1 MWDERFASKEYVYG
15 TDANKHFKTC
25 LEKLEPG
32 KILIPGEGEGRNA
45 LYAAQSGWDVFAFD
59 GSVEGRRKAL
69 NLASENNIEYRYEI
83 SYYQDFTSDLKF
95 DAIALIFTHLD
106 PTHRP
111 AFHQKMISM
120 LNDGGHIILQGFRK
134 EQLGLDT
141 GGPKNLGMLYSK
153 EELEHDFNALSEV
166 SLFPQDDHLSEGI
179 FHQGDARLI
188 NLFGKK

>member
-15 TDANKHFKTC
+15 IDANKHFKAC
-25 LEKLEPG
+25 LDKLNPG
-32 KILIPGEGEGRNA
+32 TILIPGEGEGRNA
-45 LYAAQSGWDVFAFD
+45 LYAAKSGWDVFAFD
-59 GSVEGRRKAL
+59 GSEQGRIKAL
-69 NLASENNIEYRYEI
+69 ELASENNIEYKYEI

-106 PTHRP
+106 PSHRLD
-111 AFHQKMISM
+111 FHHKILSM

-134 EQLGLDT
+134 DQLGLDS

-153 EELEHDFNALSEV
+153 EELENDFKSLSEM
-166 SLFPQDDHLSEGI
+166 SLYHQDDKLSEGL
-179 FHQGDARLI
+179 FHQGDAHLI